1 MPKFPQV
8 GRLARSA
15 VAVLGISA
23 AGLGF
28 IQHEEGTVN
37 RAYLDSIGKPTI
49 CTGHTG
55 PEVRLGLVYSDAQ
68 CAELLRTDANS
79 AAAAV
84 KRTIKVPLYQYEFD
98 ALVSFCFNVGNYNC
112 TTSTMFKLINQGRYD
127 EAGPQL
133 LRWRY
138 AGGKDCSVR
147 ANNCYGVYTRRH
159 NEYALWQGQY

>member
-15 VAVLGISA
+15 VAVLSISA

-98 ALVSFCFNVGNYNC
+98 ALVSFCFNVGNTNC